1 MKFFWLIPL
10 IMMLQTK
17 LVLGQEISIPGYYV
31 LDQSLS
37 DSLQTI
43 VQDLGLDKNFDVGT
57 DGKEQISFAVIDLT
71 GQKPKLAGVN
81 YTNFIYPAS
90 VYKMY
95 VAADVLH
102 QIDKGK
108 YNLTTSYQVKFPNA
122 VDSVK
127 EIKTDPRPL
136 LKDGDKVTVNYLL
149 DLMLTRSDNSA
160 ANCLI
165 DLAGRKNINK
175 LIDENGW
182 HGSEVTRK
190 FLSRKYED
198 PAYKRIRGTMT
209 CALHAA
215 DFMFKIYND
224 KLISPWVSMQMKTFL
239 GRQRDTTKLAAGL
252 PHGVMFYHKTGW
264 WKYWTN
270 DVGIVDNGKI
280 RYIISCFVPEPE
292 EKIDSK
298 LKILSERVYNL
309 MTAKAAKENRR

>member
-1 MKFFWLIPL
+1 
-10 IMMLQTK
+10 
-17 LVLGQEISIPGYYV
+17 V
-31 LDQSLS
+31 LDQPLS
-37 DSLQTI
+37 DSLHAI
-43 VQDLGLDKNFDVGT
+43 VRDLGLDKNFDVGA

-95 VAADVLH
+95 VAAEVLH

-108 YNLTTSYQVKFPNA
+108 YALTTSYNIKFPNA
-122 VDSVK
+122 VDTVK

-175 LIDENGW
+175 FIDENGW
-182 HGSEVTRK
+182 YGSEVTRK

-198 PAYKRIRGTMT
+198 PAYKKIRGTMT

-224 KLISPWVSMQMKTFL
+224 KLISPWVSMQLKTFL

-280 RYIISCFVPEPE
+280 RYIISCFVPVQEG
-292 EKIDSK
+292 KIDPK
-298 LKILSERVYNL
+298 LKILSERVYRL
-309 MTAKAAKENRR
+309 MTTKAAETNR